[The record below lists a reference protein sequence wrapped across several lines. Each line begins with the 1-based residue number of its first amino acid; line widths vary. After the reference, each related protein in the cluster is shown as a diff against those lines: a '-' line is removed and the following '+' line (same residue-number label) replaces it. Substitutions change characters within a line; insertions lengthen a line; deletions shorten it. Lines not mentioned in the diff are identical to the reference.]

1 VKKAAIK
8 QERQPM
14 GNIFSSLPEKSE
26 HESLEEL
33 LRHENIKIERI
44 ISQGHT
50 SPENGWYDQ
59 KENEWVIVLEGS
71 GTILFESGGEVHL
84 KKGDYLNILS
94 HARHKVIR
102 TDPDKMTIWL
112 AIHYF

>member
-1 VKKAAIK
+1 
-8 QERQPM
+8 M